1 MKWLLRGL
9 ALGVVALAV
18 IGAGN
23 FLNARL
29 HPASCPGAF
38 IGCASNGEEAGYLLA
53 LGSDALALLAAILA
67 IIQTQRQH
75 AALGWRIAAIA
86 AASLTGLLFP
96 LVGGLYAVVL
106 LSIASP
112 DFGLYVYLLVPL
124 VVGAGLLSYSVGG
137 FARVSPSRAAPPVRA
152 PLR

>member
-9 ALGVVALAV
+9 ALVVVALAV
-18 IGAGN
+18 IGAGV

-29 HPASCPGAF
+29 HPVSCPGAF
-38 IGCASNGEEAGYLLA
+38 IGCASNGEEVGYLLA

-67 IIQTQRQH
+67 VIQTQRLH
-75 AALGWRIAAIA
+75 AALGWRIAAIVA
-86 AASLTGLLFP
+86 AALTAILFP

-112 DFGLYVYLLVPL
+112 DLGLYAYLLIPL
-124 VVGAGLLSYSVGG
+124 VVGIGLLGYSAGG
-137 FARVSPSRAAPPVRA
+137 SAQTSPARA

>member
-1 MKWLLRGL
+1 MEMKWLLRGL
-9 ALGVVALAV
+9 ALVVVALAV
-18 IGAGN
+18 IGAGV

-29 HPASCPGAF
+29 HPVSCPGAF
-38 IGCASNGEEAGYLLA
+38 IGCASNGEEVGYLLA

-67 IIQTQRQH
+67 VIQTQRLH
-75 AALGWRIAAIA
+75 AALGWRIAAIVA
-86 AASLTGLLFP
+86 AALTAILFP

-112 DFGLYVYLLVPL
+112 DLGLYAYLLIPL
-124 VVGAGLLSYSVGG
+124 VVGIGLLGYSAGG
-137 FARVSPSRAAPPVRA
+137 SAQTSPARA

>member
-1 MKWLLRGL
+1 MEMKWLLRGL
-9 ALGVVALAV
+9 ALVVVALAV
-18 IGAGN
+18 IGAGV

-38 IGCASNGEEAGYLLA
+38 IGCASNGEEVGYLLA
-53 LGSDALALLAAILA
+53 LGSEALALLAAILA
-67 IIQTQRQH
+67 IIKTQRQH
-75 AALGWRIAAIA
+75 AALDWRVAAIIA
-86 AASLTGLLFP
+86 AALTAILFP

-112 DFGLYVYLLVPL
+112 DLGLYAYLLIPL
-124 VVGAGLLSYSVGG
+124 VVGVGLLGYSAGG
-137 FARVSPSRAAPPVRA
+137 SAQTSPARA